1 MFKYHIYTLLFS
13 SEIVTGLIMRI
24 QDIADILIMT
34 LLVYQLYIWFRK
46 TRALQVV
53 LGLASVV
60 LMYILT
66 KYLGLFMTS
75 WILQELG
82 TVIFVLIIV
91 VFQGEIRQALYR
103 FSMLRNFF
111 NSNDKSVALDIHNLS
126 NTVFTLA
133 GRQTGA
139 LIVIER
145 QERLDDHLIHGVPL
159 DSLVSSQLLESIFEN
174 GTPLHD
180 GAVIIRGARL
190 SEASSHLPLSVSG
203 DLPQYLGTRHRAA
216 LGLSERTD
224 AIVIVVSEERGAV
237 SVASGGELLQVGS
250 QDELIAH
257 LKSFLMPL
265 TSETGKVSIKDK
277 LFNNLIPKFVTLFLV
292 IVCWL
297 LINAKQGGIQ
307 SVTAQVK
314 FHNLPENLVLK
325 NDLPGEIEVQLKV
338 LSTVFSS
345 SKNEISADFD
355 LGKIHEGVNS
365 IPVDSKVFQLPLGV
379 SVAKVT
385 PAVLKIVAE
394 KKSFRDLPITL
405 KKIGHFPGGVRLKS
419 IRIDPSSVRVIGSES
434 ALIQLGQIYTEP
446 FDLSS
451 VSKSQV
457 VEVKLLSPSPLIQ
470 LKPDEPVKV
479 KLVVSDR

>member
-1 MFKYHIYTLLFS
+1 
-13 SEIVTGLIMRI
+13 MRI

-34 LLVYQLYIWFRK
+34 LLAYQLYIWFRK

-60 LMYILT
+60 LMYVLT

-111 NSNDKSVALDIHNLS
+111 NSNDKSVALDIQNLS
-126 NTVFTLA
+126 NTVFALA
-133 GRQTGA
+133 GRRTGA

-145 QERLDDHLIHGVPL
+145 QEKLDDHLIHGVPL

-190 SEASSHLPLSVSG
+190 SEASSHLPLSVSS

-250 QDELIAH
+250 PDELIAH

-265 TSETGKVSIKDK
+265 TSETGKVTIKDK

-365 IPVDSKVFQLPLGV
+365 IQVDSKVFQLPLGV

-385 PAVLKIVAE
+385 PSVLKIVAE

-405 KKIGHFPGGVRLKS
+405 KKTGHLPGGVRLKS
-419 IRIDPSSVRVIGSES
+419 IRMDPSSVRVIGSET

-451 VSKSQV
+451 VRKSQV
-457 VEVKLLSPSPLIQ
+457 VELKLLSPSPLIQ
-470 LKPDEPVKV
+470 LKPDEPVNV

>member
-1 MFKYHIYTLLFS
+1 
-13 SEIVTGLIMRI
+13 MRI

-111 NSNDKSVALDIHNLS
+111 NRNDESVALDIHNLA

-133 GRQTGA
+133 ERQTGA

-145 QERLDDHLIHGVPL
+145 QEKLDDHLIHGVPL

-174 GTPLHD
+174 SAPLHD
-180 GAVIIRGARL
+180 GAVIIRGARV
-190 SEASSHLPLSVSG
+190 SEASSHLPLSASS
-203 DLPQYLGTRHRAA
+203 DLPQHLGTRHRAA

-237 SVASGGELLQVGS
+237 SVASGGDLLPVGS
-250 QDELIAH
+250 ADELVSL
-257 LKSFLMPL
+257 LKSFLITQ

-277 LFNNLIPKFVTLFLV
+277 FFNNIIPKFVTLFLV

-365 IPVDSKVFQLPLGV
+365 LPVDSKAFQLPLGV

-385 PAVLKIVAE
+385 PSVLKIVAE

-405 KKIGHFPGGVRLKS
+405 KKTGHLPRGVRMKS
-419 IRIDPSSVRVIGSES
+419 IRIEPANVRVIGSES
-434 ALIQLGQIYTEP
+434 ALVQLGQIYTEP
-446 FDLSS
+446 FDLST
-451 VSKSQV
+451 VRKSQV
-457 VEVKLLSPSPLIQ
+457 AEVKLISPSPLIQ
-470 LKPDEPVKV
+470 LKPDEPVRV
-479 KLVVSDR
+479 KLVVSD

>member
-1 MFKYHIYTLLFS
+1 
-13 SEIVTGLIMRI
+13 MRI

-34 LLVYQLYIWFRK
+34 LLAYQLYIWFRK

-111 NSNDKSVALDIHNLS
+111 NSSDKSVALDIQNLS
-126 NTVFTLA
+126 NTVFALA
-133 GRQTGA
+133 GRRTGA

-145 QERLDDHLIHGVPL
+145 QEKLDDHLIHGVPL

-190 SEASSHLPLSVSG
+190 SEASSHLPLSVSS

-250 QDELIAH
+250 PDELIAH

-265 TSETGKVSIKDK
+265 TSETGKVTIKDK

-385 PAVLKIVAE
+385 PSVLKIVAE

-405 KKIGHFPGGVRLKS
+405 KKTGHLPGGVRLKS
-419 IRIDPSSVRVIGSES
+419 IRMDPSSVRVIGSET

-446 FDLSS
+446 FDLGS
-451 VSKSQV
+451 VRKSQV
-457 VEVKLLSPSPLIQ
+457 VELKLLSPSPLIQ